1 MGLSNINWRF
11 TIPEIR
17 VKENNL
23 GQGLAGLGQGL
34 QTAAN
39 AFIARDQ
46 RRIAEEDRQRRIEE
60 ENRLKAI
67 DEELA
72 GLIEQ
77 QSSAPQQLERMS
89 AEKDQKLQALN
100 QEEVTLQNQLQTLKA
115 KLESVQN
122 QTFQAPA
129 TNAQQVNMNTN
140 STEGENGGI

>member
-1 MGLSNINWRF
+1 M
-11 TIPEIR
+11 
-17 VKENNL
+17 
-23 GQGLAGLGQGL
+23 
-34 QTAAN
+34 
-39 AFIARDQ
+39 
-46 RRIAEEDRQRRIEE
+46 
-60 ENRLKAI
+60 KAI

-115 KLESVQN
+115 KLESIQN

>member
-11 TIPEIR
+11 TIPEVR
-17 VKENNL
+17 VKQNNL

-60 ENRLKAI
+60 EERLKAI

-89 AEKDQKLQALN
+89 AEKDQKLLALN
-100 QEEVTLQNQLQTLKA
+100 QEEASLQQQLQTLKA
-115 KLESVQN
+115 KLESIQS

-129 TNAQQVNMNTN
+129 TNEQQVNMNTN
-140 STEGENGGI
+140 SLEGENGGI